1 MESIEAFCDRYDA
14 CGDGKKWALEN
25 CSTMDDVWERA
36 NPEWLIWVAT
46 RDGVLEDKTLRL
58 FACFCARQIWPLLED
73 ERSRNAVLVAE
84 KFADGDATEDD
95 LTAACAAAR
104 AAERDAEQ
112 ASAWDATRVAACA
125 AARAAARAAAWDA
138 ACAAA
143 RATACATTCA
153 TAWDAACAA
162 ARDAAW
168 DAARDASWAA
178 SWDASW
184 AAAWD
189 AAWDAARDAARCAA
203 RVAARGAALIN
214 QAKWLRENAK
224 ANFKLAGSVT

>member
-1 MESIEAFCDRYDA
+1 METIESFCDQHEA
-14 CGDGKKWALEN
+14 CHDGKKWALEN

-36 NPEWLIWVAT
+36 KPEWLIWVAT

-95 LTAACAAAR
+95 LVAAR
-104 AAERDAEQ
+104 DAALDAARDA
-112 ASAWDATRVAACA
+112 SWVAAWV
-125 AARAAARAAAWDA
+125 AARDAARDA
-138 ACAAA
+138 ACATALDAA
-143 RATACATTCA
+143 RV
-153 TAWDAACAA
+153 AARDA

-168 DAARDASWAA
+168 DAACATARV
-178 SWDASW
+178 
-184 AAAWD
+184 
-189 AAWDAARDAARCAA
+189 AARDAARDASWDAACATAFATA
-203 RVAARGAALIN
+203 RVAEWYAARDAVLIN

-224 ANFKLAGSVT
+224 PNFKLSGGVK

>member
-143 RATACATTCA
+143 R
-153 TAWDAACAA
+153 
-162 ARDAAW
+162 DAAW

>member
-1 MESIEAFCDRYDA
+1 METIESFCDQHEA
-14 CGDGKKWALEN
+14 CHDGKKWALEN

-36 NPEWLIWVAT
+36 KPEWLIWVAT

-95 LTAACAAAR
+95 LTAAWDAAR

-138 ACAAA
+138 ACA
-143 RATACATTCA
+143 T
-153 TAWDAACAA
+153 

-168 DAARDASWAA
+168 DAARDAAWAA
-178 SWDASW
+178 SWDASRAASW

-189 AAWDAARDAARCAA
+189 AA

-224 ANFKLAGSVT
+224 PNFKLAGSVK